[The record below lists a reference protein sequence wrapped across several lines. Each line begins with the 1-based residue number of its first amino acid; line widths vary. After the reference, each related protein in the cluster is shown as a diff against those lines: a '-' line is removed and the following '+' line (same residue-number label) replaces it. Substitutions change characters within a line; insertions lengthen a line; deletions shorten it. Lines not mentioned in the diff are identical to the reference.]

1 MGLKEWKKKRAKARR
16 DKWEEDNLT
25 PEQREA
31 IGLEK
36 KKKGV
41 TINDLIDCLALLENR
56 FDRLED
62 RTYIGNSKSTKQLW
76 KIIQDRNG
84 QTIWYKQDLI
94 SYVSKVYRANEVFVF
109 DVIIDGQSITLSAE
123 TSEETEQMKLDM
135 LNVERIEEFDFEQQE
150 EMFPEK
156 AKLKHN

>member
-1 MGLKEWKKKRAKARR
+1 MGFKEWKKKRAKAKR

-25 PEQREA
+25 SEQREA
-31 IGLEK
+31 IGLDK
-36 KKKGV
+36 KKKSI
-41 TINDLIDCLALLENR
+41 TLNDLIDRLALLENR
-56 FDRLED
+56 LDRLENHI
-62 RTYIGNSKSTKQLW
+62 YIGNQKPTKQLW

-109 DVIIDGQSITLSAE
+109 DVVIDGQSITLSAE

-135 LNVERIEEFDFEQQE
+135 LNVERIEEFNSEQQE
-150 EMFPEK
+150 EMFPEE
-156 AKLKHN
+156 